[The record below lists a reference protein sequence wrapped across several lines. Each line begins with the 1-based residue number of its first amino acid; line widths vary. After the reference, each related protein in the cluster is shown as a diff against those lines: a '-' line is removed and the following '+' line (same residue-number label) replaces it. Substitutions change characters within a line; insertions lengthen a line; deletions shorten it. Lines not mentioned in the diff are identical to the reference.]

1 MVTVQIIVI
10 VVMAA
15 GVAFLAYVIFRS
27 LLAPKHIEGIK
38 KLTAQGKY
46 AQAVKLAKS
55 LINKN
60 TRDFEA
66 HYYLALAY
74 LADNK
79 PELALMELKFINQ
92 NAVFDETRIP
102 EAEFRHKIA
111 SLYIKFNQSDE
122 ALKEYLLLTKLEPGN
137 PDNFYSAAKLLEQF
151 NKSDQAMYF
160 YKTTIKLNKKHAKAH
175 EALGV
180 LLFRNKQLTDA
191 KKEIDRAI
199 SLNQDAF
206 SAYYYQ
212 GKIFKELKDYPNAV
226 NAFEKSLRSPEY
238 KQRAFLERGS
248 CFIAVNN
255 IDRAVYEFDR
265 AVKASKDDG
274 SQETLYAR
282 YFLASCY
289 EKLRKVDL
297 AIEQWSKIYAKN
309 KSFRDVAAKLSEY
322 KDIQA
327 NDGMKE
333 YLTTSTENF
342 LTLCRQIVEVAMN
355 LVPQNIDETRFGCK
369 MVATE
374 KKSDNWMTVR
384 QKFYVIYFYRDT
396 DLIEDTTIRQ
406 VLDEVKKQNYT
417 KGIICTSASF
427 AYSAVT
433 LAENRPVEL
442 INREQLEQLLEKA
455 GL

>member
-1 MVTVQIIVI
+1 MDTVQIIVI
-10 VVMAA
+10 AVMGT
-15 GVAFLAYVIFRS
+15 GVIFLAYIIARS
-27 LLAPKHIEGIK
+27 LMEPKHIEGIK

-46 AQAVKLAKS
+46 SQAVKLAKS
-55 LINKN
+55 LIGKN
-60 TRDFEA
+60 SRDFEA

-74 LADNK
+74 LADKK

-92 NAVFDETRIP
+92 NAVFNETRIP

-111 SLYIKFNQSDE
+111 ALYIKFNQPEE
-122 ALKEYLLLTKLEPGN
+122 ALKECLLLTKMEPAN
-137 PDNFYSAAKLLEQF
+137 ADNFYDAAKLLEQF

-160 YKTTIKLNKKHAKAH
+160 YQTTIKLNKKHAKAH

-180 LLFRNKQLTDA
+180 LLFRSKQFSEA
-191 KKEIDRAI
+191 KKEIERAI
-199 SLNQDAF
+199 SLNADAF

-212 GKIFKELKDYPNAV
+212 GKIFKELKDYPAAV
-226 NAFEKSLRSPEY
+226 NAFEKALRSPEY
-238 KQRAFLERGS
+238 KQRALLERGS

-255 IDRAVYEFDR
+255 IDRAVSEFDR
-265 AVKASKDDG
+265 AVKAARDDS

-297 AIEQWSKIYAKN
+297 AVEQWSKIYAKN
-309 KSFRDVAAKLSEY
+309 KTFRDVAAKLAEY

-342 LTLCRQIVEVAMN
+342 LTLCKQIAEVGFN
-355 LVPQNIDETRFGCK
+355 LVPQNTEQTRFGCK
-369 MVATE
+369 MVASE
-374 KKSDNWMTVR
+374 RKGENWMNVR
-384 QKFYVIYFYRDT
+384 PKFYVLYFYRDT
-396 DLIEDTTIRQ
+396 ELIEDVTVRQ
-406 VLDEVKKQNYT
+406 VLEEVKKQNYA
-417 KGIICTSASF
+417 KGIICSSASF
-427 AYSAVT
+427 SHSAAV

-442 INREQLEQLLEKA
+442 VNRERLEAVLDKS
-455 GL
+455 GV